1 MDDQGPIL
9 SRIREIVDGPKGSDT
24 TMKSVSTVILGILR
38 RVHAAERMVASTTI
52 SLAHREQLDRLCS
65 ESGQLLE
72 VFTRLSPDR
81 RSEKKP
87 RLPDESSWWFALS
100 EATTVLHDAI
110 ERVSALVARQ
120 EKGSAVRDLCAQTL
134 RVLREHYNVLFH
146 EARTWLDG

>member
-9 SRIREIVDGPKGSDT
+9 SRIREIVDGPKGSGT
-24 TMKSVSTVILGILR
+24 AMKSVSTVILGILQE
-38 RVHAAERMVASTTI
+38 VHAAERMVASTTI
-52 SLAHREQLDRLCS
+52 SLAHREQLDRLVA
-65 ESGQLLE
+65 ESGDLLQ
-72 VFTRLSPDR
+72 VFAALGSDGRAESGVRVP
-81 RSEKKP
+81 E
-87 RLPDESSWWFALS
+87 ESSWWFALS
-100 EATTVLHDAI
+100 EATDVLRDAI

>member
-1 MDDQGPIL
+1 MEEQGPIL
-9 SRIREIVDGPKGSDT
+9 TRIREIVDGPDGSGT

-38 RVHAAERMVASTTI
+38 RVHAAEKMVASATI

-65 ESGQLLE
+65 ESGELVQAF
-72 VFTRLSPDR
+72 VRLSPETGGR
-81 RSEKKP
+81 KEAVAPEEK
-87 RLPDESSWWFALS
+87 SWWFALS
-100 EATTVLHDAI
+100 EGTDVLREAI
-110 ERVSALVARQ
+110 ESVSALVARQ